1 MNEPTLTPY
10 QNKQAPHLK
19 YRVRWVEGGKER
31 KKFFRTNDKARAFYN
46 LRKQE
51 FSRIGAQAGSMT
63 DDQRL
68 EALDCYKRLQ
78 QWEGVTLRDCVD
90 RMLKELEHNRKQK
103 SITVA
108 DALDKFLDWKRRS
121 NKRDRTITSLEHE
134 LSAFFSGRLNKQ
146 LGTIGRKACEAWILG
161 PVRDRTTGANTS
173 NPSTGR
179 TQRNRK
185 ARLHAFF
192 AWALKKKF
200 IDTNPA
206 QGIECAELEEAEPEI
221 LTIDECRRLLAATQ
235 AFDDGVMM
243 PYTILGLFCGIR
255 PEKELERLTW
265 DCISIE
271 EEIITLRGAA
281 AKVRSRRIVEI
292 PPNALAWIAPYVV
305 KGTPIHPPNTRK
317 KLEAIR
323 ESAGLVPWKYD
334 VMRHTALSARLAE
347 GRSEGEVATW
357 AGNSPEELHKRY
369 KGLMTRKQ
377 AQAFWAIVPTES
389 NVVQFES
396 EATA

>member
-78 QWEGVTLRDCVD
+78 AWEGVTLRDCVD
-90 RMLKELEHNRKQK
+90 RMIKELEHSKKQK

-108 DALDKFLDWKRRS
+108 DAVDEFLSWKRRS
-121 NKRDRTITSLEHE
+121 NKRDRTVASLEHE

-161 PVRDRTTGANTS
+161 PVRDRTSGADTS
-173 NPSTGR
+173 DPSTGR

-185 ARLHAFF
+185 ARLHSFY
-192 AWALKKKF
+192 AWALKKKL
-200 IDTNPA
+200 IDTNPV
-206 QGIECAELEEAEPEI
+206 QGIECAELDESEPEI
-221 LTIDECRRLLAATQ
+221 LTLDECRRLLAATQ
-235 AFDDGVMM
+235 DFNAGMMM
-243 PYTILGLFCGIR
+243 PYTVLGLFCGIR
-255 PEKELERLTW
+255 PAELSRLTW
-265 DCISIE
+265 ENVSFEDRTVTI
-271 EEIITLRGAA
+271 RGAA
-281 AKVRSRRIVEI
+281 AKLRARRNIEI
-292 PPNALAWIAPYVV
+292 PSNAVEWLAPYAL
-305 KGTPIHPPNTRK
+305 KGTPIFPPNTRK
-317 KLEAIR
+317 SLEAIR
-323 ESAGLVPWKYD
+323 ESAGLTLWKQD
-334 VMRHTALSARLAE
+334 CMRHTALSARLAL
-347 GRSEGEVATW
+347 GISEGEVATW
-357 AGNSPEELHKRY
+357 AGNSPDILHRHY
-369 KGLMTRKQ
+369 KGLMSRKQ
-377 AQAFWAIVPTES
+377 AEAFWSIQPGENTVLK
-389 NVVQFES
+389 FES
-396 EATA
+396 EAG